1 MKKRSLLAIFTA
13 VTLLSGCSSGEG
25 ANGTLS
31 SASSGGAESAASGDS
46 SSADTSAADTIS
58 SGTVGDTDTASASST
73 ASAASTSSTSGDS
86 ESSSAPTTTAAATA
100 SSAAGS
106 SGASGTDSTS
116 GTKSASTDGISDK
129 DAGSDEKSTI
139 SDSTDKSSDV
149 PPTDT
154 AAESGEYTGRDIGGR
169 GDDDY
174 FDEDIAYAD
183 EAFADIAIAGGAD
196 GFDGD
201 FMPDPALGG
210 DMIIIDDPIYDDP
223 GYYPEAVAG
232 LLTGGEWNDNEHWE
246 FWKGLYDSPNY
257 SVDWAEYAMAW
268 KFTADR
274 RLSVT
279 VEDSNGQ
286 LVSGAR
292 VSFDD
297 SVSVT
302 DKNGMAYFFF
312 PHGVT
317 NAEYPVNAEYNGRSQ
332 TEQVLLNGDDAEL
345 TVTLDT
351 AAENQRTKSL
361 DLMIMC
367 DTTGSM
373 SDELNYLK
381 CELEDVV
388 TRIKQ
393 ENANIPTR
401 ISVNFY
407 RDDGDTYIVR
417 EFPFTTDLNAAV
429 GAIAE
434 QHADGGGDYPE
445 AVHKALESAVNGHD
459 WAEDSV
465 KVMFLVLDAPPHDDV
480 QIIDEVVKYTK
491 AAAEKGIR
499 IIPVAASG
507 VDKSTEFLLRS
518 MALTTNGTYVFL
530 TDDSGIGGSH
540 IEPTIGSYEVEKLND
555 MMVRIVGEYIQ

>member
-25 ANGTLS
+25 AADGVLS
-31 SASSGGAESAASGDS
+31 SAASGS
-46 SSADTSAADTIS
+46 PSSADASGSVS
-58 SGTVGDTDTASASST
+58 SGASSTVGDTDTSSASST
-73 ASAASTSSTSGDS
+73 ASAASTSGDS
-86 ESSSAPTTTAAATA
+86 EASSAPTTTAAVTA
-100 SSAAGS
+100 SDSAAS
-106 SGASGTDSTS
+106 SGVLGAEGTS

-129 DAGSDEKSTI
+129 DTSSDEKSTI

-286 LVSGAR
+286 PVSGAR

-317 NAEYPVNAEYNGRSQ
+317 NAEYPVTAEYNGLSQ
-332 TEQVLLNGDDAEL
+332 TEQVLLNGNDDEL

-407 RDDGDTYIVR
+407 RDEGDTYIVR

-434 QHADGGGDYPE
+434 QYADGGGDYPE
-445 AVHKALESAVNGHD
+445 AVHKALESAVNNHD

>member
-25 ANGTLS
+25 AADGVLS
-31 SASSGGAESAASGDS
+31 SAASGS
-46 SSADTSAADTIS
+46 PSSADASGSVS
-58 SGTVGDTDTASASST
+58 SGASST

-86 ESSSAPTTTAAATA
+86 EASSAPTTTAAATA

-116 GTKSASTDGISDK
+116 GTKTASTDGISDK

-169 GDDDY
+169 GDDADY

-183 EAFADIAIAGGAD
+183 EAFADIAIAGAAD

-286 LVSGAR
+286 PVSGAR

-297 SVSVT
+297 SISVT

-312 PHGVT
+312 THGVT
-317 NAEYPVNAEYNGRSQ
+317 NAEYPVTAEFDGHSR

-351 AAENQRTKSL
+351 AVENQRTKSL

-407 RDDGDTYIVR
+407 RDEGDTYIVR

-434 QHADGGGDYPE
+434 QYADGGGDYPE

-530 TDDSGIGGSH
+530 TDDSGIGESH

>member
-25 ANGTLS
+25 AADGVLS
-31 SASSGGAESAASGDS
+31 SAASGDS
-46 SSADTSAADTIS
+46 SSADTSGSVS
-58 SGTVGDTDTASASST
+58 SGAASTVGDTET
-73 ASAASTSSTSGDS
+73 ASAASTAGAASTSSASGDS
-86 ESSSAPTTTAAATA
+86 EASSAPATTAAAASDSA
-100 SSAAGS
+100 SSAAES
-106 SGASGTDSTS
+106 ASASGTDGTS
-116 GTKSASTDGISDK
+116 GTKSTSTADRSDK

-139 SDSTDKSSDV
+139 SDSADKSSDV
-149 PPTDT
+149 SSTDS
-154 AAESGEYTGRDIGGR
+154 ADGSGEYTGRDIGGR
-169 GDDDY
+169 GDDADY
-174 FDEDIAYAD
+174 DIAYAD
-183 EAFADIAIAGGAD
+183 EAFADVAIAGGAD

-201 FMPDPALGG
+201 FMPDPGEGG

-223 GYYPEAVAG
+223 IYDDPGYYPEATAG
-232 LLTGGEWNDNEHWE
+232 LLTGGEWNDNEHWD

-257 SVDWAEYAMAW
+257 SVDWTEYAMLW

-286 LVSGAR
+286 PVSGAR

-312 PHGVT
+312 PHDVT
-317 NAEYPVNAEYNGRSQ
+317 NAEYPVTAEYDGHSQ
-332 TEQVLLNGDDAEL
+332 TEQVLLNGGDAEL
-345 TVTLDT
+345 TVKLDS
-351 AAENQRTKSL
+351 AVDNQRTKSL

-393 ENANIPTR
+393 DNANIPTR

-407 RDDGDTYIVR
+407 RDEGDEYIVR
-417 EFPFTTDLNAAV
+417 EFPFTSDLNLAV

-434 QHADGGGDYPE
+434 QYADGGGDYPE
-445 AVHKALESAVNGHD
+445 AVHKALESAVNDHD

-530 TDDSGIGGSH
+530 TNDSGIGGSH
-540 IEPTIGSYEVEKLND
+540 IEPTIGSYDVEKLND

>member
-25 ANGTLS
+25 AADGVLS
-31 SASSGGAESAASGDS
+31 SAASGS
-46 SSADTSAADTIS
+46 PSSADASGSVS
-58 SGTVGDTDTASASST
+58 SGASSTVGDTDTSSASST

-86 ESSSAPTTTAAATA
+86 EASSAPTTTAAVTA
-100 SSAAGS
+100 SDSAAS
-106 SGASGTDSTS
+106 SGVLGAEGTS
-116 GTKSASTDGISDK
+116 GTKTASTDGISDK

-149 PPTDT
+149 HPTDT

-183 EAFADIAIAGGAD
+183 EAFADVAIAGGAD
-196 GFDGD
+196 DFDGGIMAEPSVD
-201 FMPDPALGG
+201 G

-286 LVSGAR
+286 PVSGAR

-317 NAEYPVNAEYNGRSQ
+317 NAEYPVTAEYNGLSQ

-530 TDDSGIGGSH
+530 TDDSGIGESH